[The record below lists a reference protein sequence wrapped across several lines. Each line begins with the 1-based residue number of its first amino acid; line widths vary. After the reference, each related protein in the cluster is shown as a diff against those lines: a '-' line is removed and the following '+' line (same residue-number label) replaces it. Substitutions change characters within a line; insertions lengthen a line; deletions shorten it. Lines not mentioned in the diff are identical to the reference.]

1 MDHELTLLAALLI
14 GLAGSTHCLGMCGGV
29 AGSLGAGMHGDSA
42 GRRWWLGLCY
52 NLGRIGSY
60 ALIGAIAATLVA
72 AVGATLQLAGWA
84 VVLRLLTAAVLI
96 AVAAH
101 LLFNWSGLRR
111 IEVFGGRL
119 WRHIGPRARALFPVQ
134 TPGRALMLGALWG
147 WLPCGLVYTVLIAA
161 AVTGSPLAG
170 AATMFAFGLGTLP
183 AMTGVTVFGQAL
195 RRWQV
200 NRNARL
206 VTGSLLMVFGV
217 WTAVAPVMHLVSGHD
232 PDHGEHASG
241 GSIGADAVL
250 VAGVRD

>member
-1 MDHELTLLAALLI
+1 MDHELTLVAALLI

-29 AGSLGAGMHGDSA
+29 AGSLGAGMQSDSPR
-42 GRRWWLGLCY
+42 RRWWLGLCY

-60 ALIGAIAATLVA
+60 SLIGAIAATLVGV
-72 AVGATLQLAGWA
+72 VGATLNLAGWG
-84 VVLRLLTAAVLI
+84 VFLRLLTAAILI

-111 IEVFGGRL
+111 IEVIGGRL
-119 WRHIGPRARALFPVQ
+119 WRHIGPRARGLFPVQ

-170 AATMFAFGLGTLP
+170 AATMFVFGLGTLP

-195 RRWQV
+195 RRWQGH
-200 NRNARL
+200 RNARL
-206 VTGSLLMVFGV
+206 VTGTMLMVFGV
-217 WTAVAPVMHLVSGHD
+217 WTAVTPVTHLLHD
-232 PDHGEHASG
+232 HGDGHGEHAAVI
-241 GSIGADAVL
+241 IGPEPARL
-250 VAGVRD
+250 AGPWS